1 MELVLATTNVHK
13 IREIRSLLKSLQQ
26 FDLLSLRN
34 FPDYSQP
41 SETGTTFEENA
52 ILKATDAARALNK
65 WAVADDSGLVV
76 PALGGAPGVYS
87 ARYAGEG
94 AAEIDN
100 RKKLL
105 KEMTDLD
112 EIGRAAYFEC
122 VIALASPEGLKKCA
136 KGTCEGTILTKERGR
151 NGFGYDS
158 LFLKHDYNQ
167 TFGELEESVKN
178 QVSHRGK
185 ALEKLKLFL
194 ETI

>member
-1 MELVLATTNVHK
+1 MELIIATTNVHK
-13 IREIRSLLKSLQQ
+13 IREIRALLKPLHQ
-26 FDLLSLRN
+26 FDILSLRD

-41 SETGTTFEENA
+41 PETGTTFEENA

-87 ARYAGEG
+87 ARYAGER
-94 AAEIDN
+94 AADIEN
-100 RKKLL
+100 RRKLL
-105 KEMTDLD
+105 KEMTDLE
-112 EIGRAAYFEC
+112 EIGRTAYFEC
-122 VIALASPEGLKKCA
+122 AIALASPEGLKKCV
-136 KGTCEGTILTKERGR
+136 KGICEGMILTKERGR
-151 NGFGYDS
+151 NGFGYDP

-185 ALEKLKLFL
+185 ALEKLKLIL

>member
-1 MELVLATTNVHK
+1 MELIIATTNVHK
-13 IREIRSLLKSLQQ
+13 IREIRALLKPLHQL
-26 FDLLSLRN
+26 DILSLRD
-34 FPDYSQP
+34 FPEYSQP
-41 SETGTTFEENA
+41 PETGTTFEENA

-87 ARYAGEG
+87 ARYAGER
-94 AAEIDN
+94 AADIDN
-100 RKKLL
+100 RRKLL
-105 KEMTDLD
+105 KEMADLE
-112 EIGRAAYFEC
+112 EIGRTAYFEC
-122 VIALASPEGLKKCA
+122 AIALASPKGLKKCV
-136 KGTCEGTILTKERGR
+136 KGICEGMILTKERGR
-151 NGFGYDS
+151 NGFGYDP

-185 ALEKLKLFL
+185 ALEKLKLIL